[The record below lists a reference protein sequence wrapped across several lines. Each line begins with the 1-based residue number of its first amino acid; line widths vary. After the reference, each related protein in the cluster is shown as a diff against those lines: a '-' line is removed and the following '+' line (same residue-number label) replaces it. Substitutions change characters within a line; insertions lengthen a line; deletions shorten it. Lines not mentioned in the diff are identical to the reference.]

1 MAANIINRD
10 IQVGLEMAWHGQTKI
25 VERIAFEDAFPYE
38 IERTPLLL
46 ANDTPWVVGED
57 GEGSGWS
64 YFKCS
69 DDGRPAGKPVAD
81 TYNAITNARFWEIVN
96 NAVGGSGAVVESAG
110 TLFDRARRFISVK
123 LGTDVDDFQ
132 VGDRVFKNR
141 LSLLDSIDGST
152 NLYGVNTSTCVVCS
166 NTFAVAMNDS
176 TGEFR
181 FKIRHSKN
189 MTDKIENMEKAI
201 DVFVGVTAQ
210 FKAAL
215 EIANEVPVQTEDA
228 RALFAGWAANDS
240 GISTRTYNTVGR
252 LTDLFSGGLGNG
264 GETLL
269 DAVSA
274 VTDYYSHESS
284 GGKDAANFKMKQT
297 MSSEFGAASRKKQD
311 FFYTL
316 FTPDRKDRKVVTFN
330 KEGFNRTVEQGKR
343 VLAAADVVMAGK

>member
-1 MAANIINRD
+1 MAANLQNRD

-25 VERIAFEDAFPYE
+25 VERIEMDDAFPYE
-38 IERTPLLL
+38 IERKPLLL
-46 ANDTPWVVGED
+46 ANDTPWE
-57 GEGSGWS
+57 GWS
-64 YFKCS
+64 YFVCS
-69 DDGRPAGKPVAD
+69 DDNMPAGKPVSD
-81 TYNAITNARFWEIVN
+81 TYNAITNARFWEIVT

-110 TLFDRARRFISVK
+110 TLFDRSRRFISVK
-123 LGTDVDDFQ
+123 LGTDVDNFQ
-132 VGDRVFKNR
+132 IGERVFKNR

-166 NTFAVAMNDS
+166 NTFSVAMSDKS
-176 TGEFR
+176 GEFR

-201 DVFVGVTAQ
+201 DSFIGVTAQ

-215 EIANEVPVQTEDA
+215 TIANEVPVQTEDA
-228 RALFAGWAANDS
+228 RALFAGWAAQDS
-240 GISTRTYNTVGR
+240 GISTRTYNMVGR
-252 LTDLFSGGLGNG
+252 LTDLFSGGAGNS

-284 GGKDAANFKMKQT
+284 GGKDSANFRIKQT
-297 MSSEFGAASRKKQD
+297 LSSEFGAGSRKKQD

-316 FTPDRKDRKVVTFN
+316 FTPDKKDRSKVTFN
-330 KEGFNRTVEQGKR
+330 RDSYGRTVEQGKR
-343 VLAAADVVMAGK
+343 VLAAADVVMAAS